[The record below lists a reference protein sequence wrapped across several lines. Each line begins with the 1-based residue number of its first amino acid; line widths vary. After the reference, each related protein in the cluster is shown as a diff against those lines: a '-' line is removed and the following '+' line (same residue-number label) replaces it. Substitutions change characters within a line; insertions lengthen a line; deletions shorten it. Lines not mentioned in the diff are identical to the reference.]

1 MVAEDRLGLVTDD
14 GLNEEHEQEDN
25 IFYHHESHVQ
35 QQPSH
40 GLLYLA
46 SASAALG
53 GVIFGYDVGVIA
65 GARSQVAKEMD
76 LLCTQEE
83 LLVSLMPLGAVS
95 SSLVSGKMMDNLGRK
110 VTIQITCLVFLA
122 GSLMMSLSSN
132 FGSILVG
139 RFLVGAGVSLS
150 AISESCYISEIST
163 ARNRGRL
170 VSLNELGITVGFLL
184 AFIVDYTF
192 MNMTSGWRLM
202 FGLSSVIAIVQ
213 LIFMTFM
220 PETPHFL
227 VMKGRD
233 LRAIAI
239 MKKIH
244 CVGGVIAQREVEKI
258 KSEKKLERDTSCSF
272 ICSSEDNMR
281 SRLMVGL
288 GLVIAQ
294 QLTGQPNVMTYAG
307 DIAQSVGF
315 CGDTLANIATILLG
329 MIKVFATLA
338 SLLLVDKLGRRTLL
352 LSGVGVI
359 TVSLMC
365 LVATSFY
372 QEIHDGVAH
381 QACHEYQSS
390 DNITINENI
399 TMVQYQCKPS
409 TLPRHISIISFISL
423 VSYIAAYSVS
433 FGPISWILL
442 SELFP
447 LNIKARAMSLG
458 QAVNWTMNV
467 LVSVTFLDMVHA
479 FTLPTVFGFYLT
491 MSFLSLVFIY
501 FYVPET
507 KNKSLEEISFDLRQ
521 RDIGEGGFASRHKT
535 LSPLP
540 AVRSSSSPSKQI
552 NMQLRVIQ
560 T

>member
-1 MVAEDRLGLVTDD
+1 
-14 GLNEEHEQEDN
+14 
-25 IFYHHESHVQ
+25 
-35 QQPSH
+35 
-40 GLLYLA
+40 
-46 SASAALG
+46 
-53 GVIFGYDVGVIA
+53 
-65 GARSQVAKEMD
+65 
-76 LLCTQEE
+76 
-83 LLVSLMPLGAVS
+83 
-95 SSLVSGKMMDNLGRK
+95 
-110 VTIQITCLVFLA
+110 
-122 GSLMMSLSSN
+122 
-132 FGSILVG
+132 
-139 RFLVGAGVSLS
+139 
-150 AISESCYISEIST
+150 
-163 ARNRGRL
+163 
-170 VSLNELGITVGFLL
+170 
-184 AFIVDYTF
+184 
-192 MNMTSGWRLM
+192 
-202 FGLSSVIAIVQ
+202 
-213 LIFMTFM
+213 
-220 PETPHFL
+220 
-227 VMKGRD
+227 
-233 LRAIAI
+233 
-239 MKKIH
+239 
-244 CVGGVIAQREVEKI
+244 
-258 KSEKKLERDTSCSF
+258 
-272 ICSSEDNMR
+272 
-281 SRLMVGL
+281 MVGL

-315 CGDTLANIATILLG
+315 CGDALANIATILLG

-365 LVATSFY
+365 LVATSSY

-381 QACHEYQSS
+381 QACHQYQSAN
-390 DNITINENI
+390 NITNENT
-399 TMVQYQCKPS
+399 TMEQYQCKPS

-467 LVSVTFLDMVHA
+467 LVSVTFLDMVHV

-491 MSFLSLVFIY
+491 MSLLSLVFIY

-507 KNKSLEEISFDLRQ
+507 KNKSLEEISFELRQ
-521 RDIGEGGFASRHKT
+521 RDIGEGGFQSRHKT

-540 AVRSSSSPSKQI
+540 AVRSSPSKQI

-560 T
+560 S